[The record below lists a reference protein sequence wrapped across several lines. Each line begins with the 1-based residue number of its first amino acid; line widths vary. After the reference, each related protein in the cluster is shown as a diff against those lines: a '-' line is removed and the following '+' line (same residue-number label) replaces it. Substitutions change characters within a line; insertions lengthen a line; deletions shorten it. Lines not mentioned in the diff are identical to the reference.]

1 MRGPTS
7 RVNERA
13 REAAP
18 QLSMYGPKER
28 FKCLRFLSYC
38 RLEKLR
44 MGWQFVCGSLAGAA
58 AWVERQAGCSPALGL
73 GRKAVAAP
81 RTREGAAHV
90 GCPSRLA

>member
-1 MRGPTS
+1 MLAVS
-7 RVNERA
+7 ELMQA
-13 REAAP
+13 REAA
-18 QLSMYGPKER
+18 QGPAGPGR
-28 FKCLRFLSYC
+28 GRHTSDSGHG
-38 RLEKLR
+38 LEKLR
-44 MGWQFVCGSLAGAA
+44 KGWQFAA